1 MSYKKFSLAQGA
13 PAKDGAGDKS
23 KADPAA
29 DQPDAKPAEAAP
41 APKS

>member
-1 MSYKKFSLAQGA
+1 MSYKEFSLAQDA
-13 PAKDGAGDKS
+13 PKVSLFKKP

-41 APKS
+41 VPKS